1 MNDFLFS
8 FPYFPRSHSSKAWKH
23 MSRADTTVHLR
34 ALLFFFHAYP
44 STLAGGSLCECFFF
58 LRFILIPS
66 SFSHLRSFFLCLLG
80 NLAVVICDVRS
91 REILGVEKSAQRGGG
106 GRTRIQSRNVTWM
119 QYLKAAQR
127 QYSLSSLSA
136 FLAVY
141 APPSKILRGRE
152 TPVTVI
158 RH

>member
-1 MNDFLFS
+1 MNDFPFLF
-8 FPYFPRSHSSKAWKH
+8 PHFPRSHSSKAWKH
-23 MSRADTTVHLR
+23 MSRADTMVHPR
-34 ALLFFFHAYP
+34 ALLLFFSALI
-44 STLAGGSLCECFFF
+44 LAVFASVFF
-58 LRFILIPS
+58 LRFVLIPS
-66 SFSHLRSFFLCLLG
+66 SFSRLRCFFLCLLG
-80 NLAVVICDVRS
+80 NLAVVMRRS
-91 REILGVEKSAQRGGG
+91 VARDTRSGKECAKGTER

-141 APPSKILRGRE
+141 APPPKTLRGRE
-152 TPVTVI
+152 APVTVI